1 MDRLDDDIVA
11 LFTKRAYDMAG
22 CTNKKVKVMLNG
34 EMLKIKTFSDY
45 ADLYLKNDEAKE
57 LPKIT

>member
-1 MDRLDDDIVA
+1 MTEDTIA

-22 CTNKKVKVMLNG
+22 CTDKRVRVELNG
-34 EMLKIKTFSDY
+34 KRLDVKDFSSY
-45 ADLYLKNDEAKE
+45 VDLYLKNEEAKE